1 MKRKFSIWGIIFPLA
16 VIFEVVAVI
25 TAVYVIGHFIIKYW

>member
-1 MKRKFSIWGIIFPLA
+1 MKRKFSIRGIIFPLT

-25 TAVYVIGHFIIKYW
+25 TAAYVIGLFIIKYW